1 MYHSQDGENFFV
13 PASTAHD
20 SHSKEVIFVTV
31 ELCGC
36 YIVVTECYYCMQVL
50 KSQVYVEKY
59 LENNRQTFLDYIS
72 AGCQLNFMVAV
83 DFTGVLVLADLT
95 LFQLSSS

>member
-1 MYHSQDGENFFV
+1 M
-13 PASTAHD
+13 
-20 SHSKEVIFVTV
+20 
-31 ELCGC
+31 
-36 YIVVTECYYCMQVL
+36 
-50 KSQVYVEKY
+50 EKY